1 MMGVYNFASMTNA
14 HKLQP
19 GPLAG
24 LRIIEMAALGPVP
37 FCGMMFAD
45 LGAEVIRI
53 VRADTSSPG
62 EPIAPH
68 LDITGRGRRSIA
80 LDLKSSEGIEIVLKL
95 VATADA
101 LMEGMRPGAMERL
114 GLGPDECLA
123 RNSRLIYGRM
133 TGWGQT
139 GPLAQYAGHD
149 INYISLNGVLDSVG
163 SRNGPPVPPLNL
175 VGDYGGGSM
184 FLIVG
189 ILAALHEAGSSG
201 KGQVIDAAMLD
212 GSSYL
217 MSTIHMFNAAGM
229 WQPRRGSN
237 FLDGG
242 APFYGVYETS
252 DGQYMSVGAIEPQF
266 YREFV
271 AGLGLDLAGL
281 PSPDK
286 PRNWEALRT
295 QFEESFGS
303 RTREEWIA
311 VFSDRD
317 ACVTPVLSVEE
328 SITHEHN
335 RQRGGF
341 IEGSGAVRPNTAPRF
356 SRSGTHAAQEIAPAG
371 EHGREILRDLEF
383 EKQQIDEL
391 IQREIVVLPDQN

>member
-1 MMGVYNFASMTNA
+1 MTHA
-14 HKLQP
+14 DKLHP

-53 VRADTSSPG
+53 VRADAPSVG

-80 LDLKSSEGIEIVLKL
+80 LDLKSAEGIEIVLKL

-114 GLGPDECLA
+114 GLGPGECFA

-133 TGWGQT
+133 TGWGQS
-139 GPLAQYAGHD
+139 GPLAQSAGHD
-149 INYISLNGVLDSVG
+149 INYISLNGVLDSIG
-163 SRNGPPVPPLNL
+163 SKNGPPVPPVNL

-184 FLIVG
+184 FLVVG

-201 KGQVIDAAMLD
+201 RGQVVDAAMLD

-242 APFYGVYETS
+242 APFYAVYETS
-252 DGQYMSVGAIEPQF
+252 DGLYMSVGAIEPKF

-271 AGLGLDLAGL
+271 AGLGLDLARL
-281 PSPDK
+281 PSPDN
-286 PRNWEALRT
+286 PGNWDALRK
-295 QFEESFGS
+295 QFEAVFGS
-303 RTREEWIA
+303 KSRQEWIDI
-311 VFSDRD
+311 FSDRD

-328 SITHEHN
+328 SIEHEHN

-341 IEGSGAVRPNTAPRF
+341 IEGSSAVRPNTAPRF
-356 SRSGTHAAQEIAPAG
+356 SRSGTHAAREIARPG
-371 EHGREILRDLEF
+371 EHGLEILREMDF
-383 EKQQIDEL
+383 EEQQVNEL
-391 IQREIVVLPDQN
+391 IQSRIVVLPDQDRPNDPGDAS